1 VLTIFWNCL
10 KNSIKVDTTSYKTV
24 SVNKATAKK
33 EWVVVDA
40 TGMSLGRF
48 SSRVAMM
55 LRGKHKPSFTPH
67 VDCGDNV
74 IVINAEKIV
83 LTGNKWTD
91 RFRFRHSGYPGGQT
105 AVTPKEVFDRD
116 PSALIEASIKGMLP
130 RTRLGREQFRN
141 LYVYTGTEHKHQGQN
156 PVQFDINKIK

>member
-1 VLTIFWNCL
+1 MLTIFWNCL

-48 SSRVAMM
+48 SSRCAIM

-91 RFRFRHSGYPGGQT
+91 RFRFRHFHRGNGEQHFSDVSIQRVKQGSP
-105 AVTPKEVFDRD
+105 TPPE
-116 PSALIEASIKGMLP
+116 
-130 RTRLGREQFRN
+130 RLKR
-141 LYVYTGTEHKHQGQN
+141 
-156 PVQFDINKIK
+156 